1 MTEEQEIL
9 KKLLVDEKDLIKD
22 MPSIV
27 EKVREVFVIENR
39 TGRVIFINI
48 EALSDS
54 QRISALLLGRYFA
67 QKLALIDFYPI
78 GVAEMANQ
86 LGRPKTAL
94 SGPLK
99 DLINILKK
107 WRKKGVDSLR
117 GGNFNR
123 DLIRTGFIIEVG
135 KIGNETVYELTKD
148 GKVEADKI
156 IKGLQDKKEEK

>member
-1 MTEEQEIL
+1 MDIEKLTEQLIDHENRISELESLLKTKGTITRTDVSKPLPAEVLRLILAQLNKLKLSQLTIIIL
-9 KKLLVDEKDLIKD
+9 KFHE
-22 MPSIV
+22 
-27 EKVREVFVIENR
+27 E
-39 TGRVIFINI
+39 
-48 EALSDS
+48 LS
-54 QRISALLLGRYFA
+54 RKEI
-67 QKLALIDFYPI
+67 
-78 GVAEMANQ
+78 
-86 LGRPKTAL
+86 
-94 SGPLK
+94 
-99 DLINILKK
+99 INILKK

>member
-99 DLINILKK
+99 DLITKGLTEKLTNKKYGLAHHRIRDVADFILK
-107 WRKKGVDSLR
+107 RK
-117 GGNFNR
+117 
-123 DLIRTGFIIEVG
+123 
-135 KIGNETVYELTKD
+135 
-148 GKVEADKI
+148 
-156 IKGLQDKKEEK
+156 